1 MKTTIELPDQLMTEV
16 KILAAREQRK
26 LGELM
31 AELVRAGL
39 ESRTRADGEAGQPA
53 SAEAWLAAWLKLAD
67 ELMQDAPAGP
77 TARAL
82 LGEERNRLERR

>member
-1 MKTTIELPDQLMTEV
+1 MKTTVELPDQLMTEV

-39 ESRTRADGEAGQPA
+39 EAHARPGGQGGQPP
-53 SAEAWLAAWLKLAD
+53 SAERWLAEWFRLAD
-67 ELMQDAPAGP
+67 EVMRDAPDGP
-77 TARAL
+77 PARAL
-82 LGEERNRLERR
+82 LDEERNRLERG

>member
-31 AELVRAGL
+31 AELVHAGI
-39 ESRTRADGEAGQPA
+39 ESRTRADLPGGRPA
-53 SAEAWLAAWLKLAD
+53 DAEQWMEGWLKLAD
-67 ELMQDAPAGP
+67 ELMQDAPDGP
-77 TARAL
+77 TTREL
-82 LGEERNRLERR
+82 LDQDRNRLDRV